1 MLNVQLGWAS
11 SNPPDLCLKWGGF
24 QLFRQGGS
32 SWPNAQP
39 SCIILMSKLGNTP
52 RLPRLVHGVVHVEAH
67 VDDAVSHAEHDEGG
81 REAVPLHHSCD
92 VGLQTIFHKHE
103 SDREHIYI

>member
-1 MLNVQLGWAS
+1 MLNLQLGWAS
-11 SNPPDLCLKWGGF
+11 SNPPDLCLKWGDFSFSGRGF
-24 QLFRQGGS
+24 KL
-32 SWPNAQP
+32 AQP

-81 REAVPLHHSCD
+81 REAVPLHHSCN

-103 SDREHIYI
+103 SDREHIHI

>member
-1 MLNVQLGWAS
+1 MLEVGGTSAFQAEGFKLAQRPTQLY
-11 SNPPDLCLKWGGF
+11 
-24 QLFRQGGS
+24 
-32 SWPNAQP
+32 
-39 SCIILMSKLGNTP
+39 ILMSKLGNTP

-81 REAVPLHHSCD
+81 REAVPLHHSCN

-103 SDREHIYI
+103 SDREHIHI